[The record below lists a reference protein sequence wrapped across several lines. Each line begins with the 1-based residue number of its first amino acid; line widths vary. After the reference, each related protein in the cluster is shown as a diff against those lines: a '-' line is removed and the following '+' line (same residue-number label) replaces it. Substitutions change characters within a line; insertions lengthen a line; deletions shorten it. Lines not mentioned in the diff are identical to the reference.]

1 MGQVMLSRLRQLVWQ
16 HAPLVR
22 LAGQQGVLLF
32 ASFSDGQ
39 QRAQALHCFGSD
51 FAQAWEQVVSHYG
64 QWIQKQGTT
73 PIWIRIDWA
82 RQVRNAPLEQLEQW
96 LKEVKRN
103 YMRWGLILGSQCQ
116 YAFTEQEL
124 NANAMLYRGV
134 RVPHAAINKNNFR
147 IYAQRKYGQ
156 FDFDFAPQQPVHL
169 VDTAGV
175 FISPDEGPYLLYRR
189 GRNAGRQVVND
200 LDAERVRQVIQTA
213 SHYLCTQVQPNGR
226 FYYGWHPC
234 FDREIRFYN
243 TLRHASTVYSMIEA
257 WEVTQCAQLKSA
269 IDRAL
274 SYVIDTFVKK
284 DRNAAGEEVAFLV
297 EHNLTE
303 IKLGANAVLI
313 LALSKYVEVFAEQAY
328 LPLLEALA
336 LGIVLMQDP
345 ETGQYNHVLNYPDLS
360 IKEKFRVIYYDGEAA
375 FGLMRLYGL
384 TKDSRWLDSV
394 EKAFDYFI
402 AAEHWKIHDHWL
414 SYCVNELTRYKEE
427 EKYYRFG
434 IQNVA
439 GHLDFVANRITTFPT
454 LLELMMAA
462 EQMVER
468 LRHSEQYRHLL
479 EEIDQKAF
487 YEALEKRARYLMNGY
502 FAPEI
507 AMYFA
512 NPQRILGSFFIRHHS
527 FRVRIDDV
535 EHYLSGYVAYLQYL
549 KKKENDQIKRIEK
562 VVEGRWLSIPTD
574 NWAFTGL
581 CVSPPYY
588 RYGDMLCAYGE
599 EGKAGLSEFHV
610 KRLTAQGATAILAED
625 AQAYLCTGLIETDT
639 LMRHN
644 NHCLH
649 WSENDQ
655 ETYVSS
661 L

>member
-1 MGQVMLSRLRQLVWQ
+1 MLSRLRQLVWQ

-434 IQNVA
+434 LKNVA

-462 EQMVER
+462 EQMIER

-549 KKKENDQIKRIEK
+549 KK
-562 VVEGRWLSIPTD
+562 T
-574 NWAFTGL
+574 
-581 CVSPPYY
+581 
-588 RYGDMLCAYGE
+588 
-599 EGKAGLSEFHV
+599 
-610 KRLTAQGATAILAED
+610 
-625 AQAYLCTGLIETDT
+625 
-639 LMRHN
+639 
-644 NHCLH
+644 
-649 WSENDQ
+649 
-655 ETYVSS
+655 
-661 L
+661 